1 MCNTYGKILNEILS
15 QIPPPFKPSGT
26 DNKDCFTKTCDAIY
40 NVAMRRGYPFVST
53 SGEVLLYIGNHWVVV
68 DSHDLKVFLKYGFKN
83 VHNNELLSSQYSV
96 VEGMF
101 KQFPYTCLTPNTNRR
116 QGRVNFTNGE
126 LDLCAQEPK
135 LFPHDHLSYFRYVL
149 PYDYDP
155 KATAPTFHRYLDR
168 VLPDVSSQYVL
179 SEYLAWILYPS
190 LKLEKMAFLYGSGCN
205 GKSVFT
211 EITEALFG
219 SENVSHESLSD
230 MCGES
235 GDRSRSNLAGKLLN
249 ICSDVS
255 PNACNGDIFKRIASN
270 EPISAKLLYKDAVI
284 IRDYAKMLFC
294 LNELPK
300 TNDLSNGYFRR
311 FLIIPFN
318 VQIPKSEI
326 DPMLA
331 KKIIS
336 TELPGIMNWVLQGR
350 ERLIKNGDFTH
361 SQLCE
366 DALTEYKDRMTG
378 KKKPVSRIILPPY
391 L

>member
-15 QIPPPFKPSGT
+15 RIPPPLKPSGT
-26 DNKDCFTKTCDAIY
+26 DNKDCFTKTCDVIY
-40 NVAMRRGYPFVST
+40 NVAKRRGYPFVST

-179 SEYLAWILYPS
+179 SEYLAWI
-190 LKLEKMAFLYGSGCN
+190 
-205 GKSVFT
+205 
-211 EITEALFG
+211 
-219 SENVSHESLSD
+219 
-230 MCGES
+230 
-235 GDRSRSNLAGKLLN
+235 
-249 ICSDVS
+249 
-255 PNACNGDIFKRIASN
+255 
-270 EPISAKLLYKDAVI
+270 
-284 IRDYAKMLFC
+284 
-294 LNELPK
+294 
-300 TNDLSNGYFRR
+300 
-311 FLIIPFN
+311 
-318 VQIPKSEI
+318 
-326 DPMLA
+326 
-331 KKIIS
+331 
-336 TELPGIMNWVLQGR
+336 
-350 ERLIKNGDFTH
+350 
-361 SQLCE
+361 
-366 DALTEYKDRMTG
+366 
-378 KKKPVSRIILPPY
+378 
-391 L
+391 